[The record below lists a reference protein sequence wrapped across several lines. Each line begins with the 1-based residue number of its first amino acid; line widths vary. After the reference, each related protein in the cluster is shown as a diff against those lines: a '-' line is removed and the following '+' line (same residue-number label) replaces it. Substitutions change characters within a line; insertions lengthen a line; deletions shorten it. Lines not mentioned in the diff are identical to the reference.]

1 MLDLLPDNY
10 SSEVGLIMLALAGI
24 GGYFIKKTFEK
35 IIENM
40 EHVNRELA
48 KMHTKIAVNEAND
61 KAIKDRLEKLEN
73 GN

>member
-40 EHVNRELA
+40 ESVNKKLA
-48 KMHTKIAVNEAND
+48 EITTQIAVNEAND
-61 KAIKDRLEKLEN
+61 QNIKDRLEKLEN
-73 GN
+73 GT